1 MSLLAALLLGTDS
14 FVVSCACGPLRTG
27 RWARLR
33 LALAFAACDALALL
47 VGAGLVGAGLQ
58 WRFGAWGHAPV
69 PIVIAGAALCLF
81 LATAH
86 GKRVSGR
93 LLFALPVLLSFD
105 NLVFGAA
112 GGPLSLRVAA
122 NAGML
127 GMASGVMALAGLA
140 LGGAA
145 SRLTR
150 TPAQRWAAVGLLAA
164 SCVLFLG

>member
-1 MSLLAALLLGTDS
+1 MPFLAALLLGTDS
-14 FVVSCACGPLRTG
+14 FVVSCACGPLRSG

-33 LALAFAACDALALL
+33 LAMAFAGCDALALL
-47 VGAGLVGAGLQ
+47 VGAGLR
-58 WRFGAWGHAPV
+58 WRVGAWGRAPV

-122 NAGML
+122 NAGLL